1 MSDPE
6 SAAPYEGTNCLV
18 TGGLGFIGANLVH
31 RLAAAGAA
39 VTVVDAMVPT
49 HGANPRNLD
58 GVAVPVE
65 VIEAGIGDAAAV
77 GHAVAAADFVF
88 NAAGQVSHLDSMEDP
103 LGDLELNAR
112 SHLALL
118 ELMRATNPDAPV
130 VYTSTRQVYGR
141 PKYFPVD
148 EDHPVQPV
156 DINGVDKFAGE
167 QFHLLY
173 ARVHGMHA
181 CSLRLTNT
189 YGPRMRLRDDRQGFV
204 ASFVRRALTGDVITL
219 YGDGSMER
227 DMVHVDDV
235 VDAMLRAAATP
246 AVSGEVVNLGHP
258 TSLTL
263 AEVAHA
269 IVAAAGSGS
278 VDYIPW
284 PAARAAIDIGN
295 YQGDFTKAHKLLGWG
310 PEVDF
315 EAGIESTVAY
325 YREHRSWYL

>member
-1 MSDPE
+1 MSGRE
-6 SAAPYEGTNCLV
+6 SAAPYAGANCLV
-18 TGGLGFIGANLVH
+18 TGGLGFIGANVAH
-31 RLAAAGAA
+31 RLAGAGAD

-49 HGANPRNLD
+49 HGANPHNLD
-58 GVAVPVE
+58 GAARPVR
-65 VIEAGIGDAAAV
+65 VIEASIADVDAVGAAV
-77 GHAVAAADFVF
+77 SGADYVF
-88 NAAGQVSHLDSMEDP
+88 NIAGQVSHLDSMEDP

-118 ELMRATNPDAPV
+118 ELLRATNAAAPV
-130 VYTSTRQVYGR
+130 VYTSTRQIYGR

-156 DINGVDKFAGE
+156 DVNGVDKFAGE

-204 ASFVRRALTGDVITL
+204 ASFVRRAITDDVITL

-235 VDAMLRAAATP
+235 VDAILLAAVTP
-246 AVSGEVVNLGHP
+246 ATSGEVVNLGH
-258 TSLTL
+258 TESLTL

-269 IVAAAGSGS
+269 IVDAAGSGR
-278 VDYIPW
+278 VDYVPW
-284 PAARAAIDIGN
+284 PADRAAIDIGN
-295 YQGDFTKAHKLLGWG
+295 YQGDFTKAHKLLGWE
-310 PEVDF
+310 PAIDF
-315 EAGIESTVAY
+315 VTGIESTVAY

>member
-1 MSDPE
+1 MSGRD
-6 SAAPYEGTNCLV
+6 SAAPYSGSRCLV

-31 RLAAAGAA
+31 HLAGAGA
-39 VTVVDAMVPT
+39 DVTVVDAEVAS
-49 HGANPRNLD
+49 HGANVHNIE
-58 GVAVPVE
+58 GVARRVD
-65 VIEAGIGDAAAV
+65 VIRASVGDTDAV
-77 GHAVAAADFVF
+77 GDAVAAADYVF
-88 NAAGQVSHLDSMEDP
+88 NCAGQVSHLDSMRDP

-118 ELMRATNPDAPV
+118 ELLRTTNPSAPV
-130 VYTSTRQVYGR
+130 VFTSTRQIYGR

-156 DINGVDKFAGE
+156 DVNGVDKFAAE
-167 QFHLLY
+167 QYHILY
-173 ARVHGMHA
+173 AHVHGMHT

-235 VDAMLRAAATP
+235 VEALLLAASTP
-246 AVSGEVVNLGHP
+246 ASSGEVVNLGHP
-258 TSLTL
+258 VSLTL

-269 IVAAAGSGS
+269 IVDAAGSGT
-278 VDYIPW
+278 VEYVPW
-284 PAARAAIDIGN
+284 PPERAAIDIGN
-295 YQGDFTKAHKLLGWG
+295 YKGDFTKARKLLGWE
-310 PEVDF
+310 PAVDF
-315 EAGIESTVAY
+315 AAGITATVGF

>member
-1 MSDPE
+1 MSGRE
-6 SAAPYEGTNCLV
+6 GVAPYAGANCVV

-31 RLAAAGAA
+31 RLVAAGAE
-39 VTVVDAMVPT
+39 VVVVDAEVPT
-49 HGANPRNLD
+49 HGANPHNLD
-58 GVAVPVE
+58 GVARPVE
-65 VIEAGIGDAAAV
+65 VLVASVGDIGAV
-77 GHAVAAADFVF
+77 GEAVSNADYVF
-88 NAAGQVSHLDSMEDP
+88 NCAGQVSHLDSMDDP

-112 SHLALL
+112 SHLAML
-118 ELMRATNPDAPV
+118 EHLRETNPGAPV
-130 VYTSTRQVYGR
+130 VYTSTRQIYGR

-156 DINGVDKFAGE
+156 DVNGIDKFAGE
-167 QFHLLY
+167 QYHLLY
-173 ARVHGMHA
+173 ARVYGMHA

-235 VDAMLRAAATP
+235 VEALLLAATTP

-258 TSLTL
+258 ESLTL

-269 IVAAAGSGS
+269 IVDAAGSGT
-278 VDYIPW
+278 VDYVPW

-295 YQGDFTKAHKLLGWG
+295 YQGDFSKAEKLLGWE
-310 PEVDF
+310 PQVDF
-315 EAGIESTVAY
+315 RTGIAATVSFY
-325 YREHRSWYL
+325 GQHRSWYL

>member
-1 MSDPE
+1 MSGRD
-6 SAAPYEGTNCLV
+6 SAAPYAGADCLV
-18 TGGLGFIGANLVH
+18 TGGLGFIGANVAH
-31 RLAAAGAA
+31 RLAAAGAD
-39 VTVVDAMVPT
+39 VTVVDALVPT
-49 HGANPRNLD
+49 HGANHHNLD
-58 GVAVPVE
+58 GTARPVR
-65 VIEAGIGDAAAV
+65 VIEASIADIDAVGDA
-77 GHAVAAADFVF
+77 VADADYVF
-88 NAAGQVSHLDSMEDP
+88 NIAGQVSHLDSMEDP

-118 ELMRATNPDAPV
+118 EYLRVANPSAPV
-130 VYTSTRQVYGR
+130 VFTSTRQIYGR

-148 EDHPVQPV
+148 ENHPVQPV
-156 DINGVDKFAGE
+156 DVNGIDKFAGE

-204 ASFVRRALTGDVITL
+204 ASFVRRALTDDVISL

-235 VDAMLRAAATP
+235 VDAILLAAVTP
-246 AVSGEVVNLGHP
+246 AASGEVVNLGHP
-258 TSLTL
+258 ASLTL

-269 IVAAAGSGS
+269 IVDAAGSGR
-278 VDYIPW
+278 VDYVPW
-284 PAARAAIDIGN
+284 PAERAAIDIGN
-295 YQGDFTKAHKLLGWG
+295 YRGDFTKAHKLLGWE

-315 EAGIESTVAY
+315 GTGIAATVAY

>member
-6 SAAPYEGTNCLV
+6 STARYEGTRCLV
-18 TGGLGFIGANLVH
+18 TGGLGFVGANLVQ
-31 RLAAAGAA
+31 RLAAAGAG

-49 HGANPRNLD
+49 HGANPHNLE
-58 GVAVPVE
+58 GVPTPVA
-65 VIEAGIGDAAAV
+65 VIEAGIGDADAV
-77 GHAVAAADFVF
+77 GDAVAAADFVF
-88 NAAGQVSHLDSMEDP
+88 NIAGQVSHLDSMEDP

-118 ELMRATNPDAPV
+118 ELMRATNPGAPV
-130 VYTSTRQVYGR
+130 VYTSTRQIYGR
-141 PKYFPVD
+141 PKYVPVD
-148 EDHPVQPV
+148 EDHPIQPV
-156 DINGVDKFAGE
+156 DVNGIDKYAGE

-189 YGPRMRLRDDRQGFV
+189 YGPRMRLKDDRQGFV
-204 ASFVRRALTGDVITL
+204 ASFVRRALTDDVITL
-219 YGDGSMER
+219 YGDGSMVR

-235 VDAMLRAAATP
+235 VDAILLAARTP
-246 AVSGEVVNLGHP
+246 AASGEAINLGHP
-258 TSLTL
+258 ISLTL

-269 IVAAAGSGS
+269 IVEAAGSGR

-284 PAARAAIDIGN
+284 PAERAAIDIGN

-315 EAGIESTVAY
+315 EAGIASTVAY